1 MAASHH
7 RRGLRW
13 LSSRKLHS
21 APRLAGGAGHQGIMW
36 VPVMPCAEDLYGNV
50 AFVLGVDLYCTGH
63 KEHEGMPENPCSGPG
78 QPKHLVC
85 AGCMA
90 ALQAEQFLA
99 AHEELEDGRTAEAA
113 IAEDDAGTA
122 EAVRSTEHLAV
133 EAVALANG
141 IHAKENAAANPVPA

>member
-1 MAASHH
+1 M
-7 RRGLRW
+7 
-13 LSSRKLHS
+13 
-21 APRLAGGAGHQGIMW
+21 
-36 VPVMPCAEDLYGNV
+36 
-50 AFVLGVDLYCTGH
+50 VLGPLFFL
-63 KEHEGMPENPCSGPG
+63 S
-78 QPKHLVC
+78 

-113 IAEDDAGTA
+113 IAEDDAATA

-141 IHAKENAAANPVPA
+141 IHAKKNAAANPVPA